1 MDPAATESSCGQE
14 PSRRQTASRLL
25 LRMPPQLCRCHFN
38 TGAFCS
44 LVSFAVWHL
53 SSFHLILI
61 QPTKR
66 GFLNPQICSEGA
78 VRAVKHCPDL
88 SRTQECT
95 FHRSEIKAVTA
106 GLLHAIQTISHLFQ
120 QRPFFPAFYCWKQV
134 GRALVLH
141 ICSSVGLLHF
151 CNISISA
158 ETPEFD
164 I

>member
-1 MDPAATESSCGQE
+1 MDPAGTESSCGQE

-106 GLLHAIQTISHLFQ
+106 GLFHH
-120 QRPFFPAFYCWKQV
+120 FP
-134 GRALVLH
+134 LVP
-141 ICSSVGLLHF
+141 
-151 CNISISA
+151 A
-158 ETPEFD
+158 ETFLSCFLLLETGGESIGFAYLQFCWFVTFL
-164 I
+164 